1 MAEYIWNYD
10 VAIQQSEKCIKHMMQ
25 NSFICRV
32 GWAGVWLHVAFSLS
46 LK

>member
-1 MAEYIWNYD
+1 MAEYIWNYG
-10 VAIQQSEKCIKHMMQ
+10 VAIKQSEKCIKHMMQ